1 MKKILVLCFSI
12 LGIITSIDIVLFE
25 FFNIGSSQFQNYILL
40 YLLIFL
46 FESELKDFPRDILSD
61 KFVKYPMYLSITLS
75 LLSHFSII

>member
-12 LGIITSIDIVLFE
+12 LGIITSIDIALFE
-25 FFNIGSSQFQNYILL
+25 FFNIGNSQFQNYILL
-40 YLLIFL
+40 YLLIYL
-46 FESELKDFPRDILSD
+46 FESELKDFPRDILSN

>member
-12 LGIITSIDIVLFE
+12 LGIITSIDIALFE

-40 YLLIFL
+40 YLLIYL

>member
-25 FFNIGSSQFQNYILL
+25 FFNIGSSQFQNYILF
-40 YLLIFL
+40 YFLIFL